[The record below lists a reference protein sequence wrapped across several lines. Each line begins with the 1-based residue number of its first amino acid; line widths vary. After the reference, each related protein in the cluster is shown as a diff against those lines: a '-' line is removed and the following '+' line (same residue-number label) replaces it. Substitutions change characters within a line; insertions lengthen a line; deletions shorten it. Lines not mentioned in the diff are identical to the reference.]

1 VEYPEFKAHFE
12 NIKEATNIA
21 FGDYRVMRNI
31 QTGQEV
37 LIKPQETSSLEETE
51 ELLTTISDINIKLNS
66 CQHFL

>member
-1 VEYPEFKAHFE
+1 MEMDQLRQYQVEYPEFKAHFE

-37 LIKPQETSSLEETE
+37 LIKP
-51 ELLTTISDINIKLNS
+51 
-66 CQHFL
+66 